1 MYGALVIMA
10 AVAATYVATAAGST
24 PDTVPADAGAGS
36 INNKTARSKSRGKYP
51 SPKFDPSTAA
61 KLAGFERNLKISYK
75 YVRWLI

>member
-24 PDTVPADAGAGS
+24 PDTVPDAGAGS